1 MAMRHC
7 HRFVFIPSA
16 HCLNL
21 AAAVNI
27 VLSHRRMTRQ
37 LSGKEVIGKMEEV
50 LQERRGVET
59 PDMELLGW
67 DGK

>member
-1 MAMRHC
+1 MRHC
-7 HRFVFIPSA
+7 HRFLYIPSA

-21 AAAVNI
+21 SAAVNV
-27 VLSHRRMTRQ
+27 VLSHRRMQRQ
-37 LSGKEVIGKMEEV
+37 LAGKEELGTMEMV

-59 PDMELLGW
+59 PDMTILGW